1 MDGDNISTDE
11 LVALRRELAESN
23 VLVDQHTKT
32 INDLHFEKEAIERKK
47 NDLEARVAGL
57 EKDYEELLH
66 KTIAQEE
73 SGTKA
78 KNEQMVSDIKSKME
92 ATHLAQKEAH
102 QKEIDELKKELDLKS
117 ETRERISNAMVDLKA
132 AIEELQVR
140 WGAIGERRPFFID
153 IHHHHTQNRANY
165 LSNHLHLLPMEN

>member
-32 INDLHFEKEAIERKK
+32 ISDLHFEKEAIERKK
-47 NDLEARVAGL
+47 NDLETRVAGL

-66 KTIAQEE
+66 KAIAQEE
-73 SGTKA
+73 SGAKA

-102 QKEIDELKKELDLKS
+102 QKEIDELKKELELKS

-132 AIEELQVR
+132 AIEELQVK
-140 WGAIGERRPFFID
+140 
-153 IHHHHTQNRANY
+153 
-165 LSNHLHLLPMEN
+165 